1 MSEGKKR
8 NAGISEEEKLFK
20 RIAGQ
25 MKRDRL
31 LFCFLVIRPFY
42 TLALFVCVC
51 VCIVEYGWYTHIHSS
66 TFCMC
71 SFKNLKVK
79 RYHAGWGG
87 EKQKRHAV
95 GSAAVVCGAVVVV
108 VWRCPFDDAKAPRT
122 N

>member
-1 MSEGKKR
+1 VSEGKKR

-51 VCIVEYGWYTHIHSS
+51 VCVYCGIWLVHTYTQQY
-66 TFCMC
+66 FLYVL
-71 SFKNLKVK
+71 F
-79 RYHAGWGG
+79 
-87 EKQKRHAV
+87 
-95 GSAAVVCGAVVVV
+95 
-108 VWRCPFDDAKAPRT
+108 
-122 N
+122 